1 MDDGDLPSADG
12 LSERLAT
19 GGDAAAVAAGA
30 EESGHPRE
38 GCEAL
43 ARAISS
49 TLGSVMRE
57 FDARAEG
64 AARSQDELI
73 LSLDRFAGELD
84 KLLEDAPL
92 PFIMQHATKISS
104 IRKRVS
110 ALNLLLKS
118 IQRRID
124 NIDRML
130 STGIPNDNVPPDIVE
145 TSSPTL

>member
-1 MDDGDLPSADG
+1 MDGEDLASAGGPS
-12 LSERLAT
+12 EHIAT
-19 GGDAAAVAAGA
+19 GIDAAAPWA
-30 EESGHPRE
+30 EEFGHCRE

-43 ARAISS
+43 ARAIST

-64 AARSQDELI
+64 AARSQDHLL
-73 LSLDRFAGELD
+73 LSFDRLTGELD
-84 KLLEDAPL
+84 KLVEDAPM
-92 PFIMQHATKISS
+92 PFIMQHAVKISS

-110 ALNLLLKS
+110 SLNLLLKS

-130 STGIPNDNVPPDIVE
+130 STGIPNDNVSPDIVE
-145 TSSPTL
+145 TSALTL